1 MGNRYVVHFEKA
13 NRVHVEVTQM
23 NKISRSMRT
32 LMILI
37 NCLQVHN
44 ILVIFQVEVGKLILN
59 RYIRGIIEGQPAAWS
74 KTDKN
79 VISMSIFG
87 EDPAMLYGIMRY
99 MIQPKKKT
107 NKQTEFEINFRFERG
122 SEQFLHT

>member
-1 MGNRYVVHFEKA
+1 MEMGNRYVVHFEKA

-107 NKQTEFEINFRFERG
+107 NRQTEFEIIFRFERG
-122 SEQFLHT
+122 SE